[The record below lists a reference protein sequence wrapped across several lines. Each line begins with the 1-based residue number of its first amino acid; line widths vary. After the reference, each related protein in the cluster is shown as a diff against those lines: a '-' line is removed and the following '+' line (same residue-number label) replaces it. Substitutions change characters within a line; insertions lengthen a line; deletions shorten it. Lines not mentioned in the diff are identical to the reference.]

1 MTCLKL
7 KLFLDKKKE
16 NTELSNFKEAVKKI
30 INHKGHCETGKLR
43 LFKLAFVLK
52 IQCIPSS

>member
-30 INHKGHCETGKLR
+30 INHKGHKLH
-43 LFKLAFVLK
+43 
-52 IQCIPSS
+52 